1 MGYPTDGSI
10 RFWKLHG
17 DLMERHSTVASRSRR
32 SPERWLRSYLR
43 DHFGGSIAAVNIA
56 ERRRRA
62 EAPGAT
68 RASLDRFIRGVE
80 EDRERLRAL
89 MRELGIEP
97 SLLKSAVAVGASWL
111 REAQCATEVSDLRNL
126 RDLELLLMGVRG
138 KELLWPTLERVGILE
153 ASSAQVLL
161 ERAADQRS
169 ILERLHARAAVDAAP
184 AAD

>member
-1 MGYPTDGSI
+1 MERYPTVNAHA
-10 RFWKLHG
+10 L
-17 DLMERHSTVASRSRR
+17 R

-43 DHFGGSIAAVNIA
+43 DHFAGSIAAVNIA

-62 EAPGAT
+62 ESPGTA
-68 RASLDRFIRGVE
+68 RASLDQFISGVE

-97 SLLKSAVAVGASWL
+97 SLLKSAVAVGATWL
-111 REAQCATEVSDLRNL
+111 REAQSAIEVSDLGNL

-138 KELLWPTLERVGILE
+138 KELLWPTLERVGMLE
-153 ASSAQVLL
+153 ASSAQLLL

-169 ILERLHARAAVDAAP
+169 LLERLHARAAVDATP